1 MSASSEAEETFEP
14 PRKRLSLTRHKK
26 LTDFIGTTD
35 GRLAFNSSPEVN
47 KYKEKMV
54 PKTTLRA
61 TKWALSIFEQWLKAR
76 ESLGHKL
83 PPSNVLCSPDSEL
96 VCEWLC
102 RFFTEVCKSDGS
114 HYCPRS
120 LSSILAGLQR
130 HIQTTSSHSLKIQDQ
145 EGEFKPLHVLL
156 ENLYKELHEQGVGA
170 VKAQARIITFEEEAR
185 LLVPSVLATLRVF
198 SMQYFI

>member
-1 MSASSEAEETFEP
+1 M
-14 PRKRLSLTRHKK
+14 
-26 LTDFIGTTD
+26 
-35 GRLAFNSSPEVN
+35 
-47 KYKEKMV
+47 
-54 PKTTLRA
+54 
-61 TKWALSIFEQWLKAR
+61 
-76 ESLGHKL
+76 

-96 VCEWLC
+96 VCERLC
-102 RFFTEVCKSDGS
+102 RFFTEVRKSDGS

-120 LSSILAGLQR
+120 VLAGLQR
-130 HIQTTSSHSLKIQDQ
+130 HIQTTSPHSLKIQDQ